1 MGDERQKL
9 TGVIEDDAPWLV
21 GTILGRTPEEME
33 FAAKK
38 IYELCQL
45 GPEERKVLLDHG
57 AVQALCIMCT
67 REYEPRTQSRG
78 AQAIG
83 ALASNFTLTLDESKI
98 YFYEAA
104 QEEALAQGIVPLLAP
119 ALSSWQ
125 PESQAA
131 AAQALAN
138 VAYRNPSV
146 RKEMA
151 RVEVC
156 RPLVNL
162 VHSENHGV
170 HTAALCALR
179 AYALDAR
186 YAIEVDQRGGLPQV
200 CRLVFSEKSEAV
212 ARALDLLCE
221 KSEAVARALDLFW
234 LLAGADTVKAK
245 IAKERDGSMLRQAK
259 IPGERD
265 GSMLRQVVGCVKS
278 KNGSVVVG
286 CVKSKNGSVVSGAVA
301 LLRKMAAVPEYRRE
315 IYDLSAHV
323 DLVPMITKVDDQ
335 TQLNAIGC
343 IAALCLQ
350 EDQRTQIKTC
360 SELLD
365 RLQKLANPPKQGD
378 RAVPRNQAL
387 AQRAHA
393 LARVLE
399 A

>member
-1 MGDERQKL
+1 
-9 TGVIEDDAPWLV
+9 
-21 GTILGRTPEEME
+21 
-33 FAAKK
+33 
-38 IYELCQL
+38 
-45 GPEERKVLLDHG
+45 
-57 AVQALCIMCT
+57 
-67 REYEPRTQSRG
+67 
-78 AQAIG
+78 
-83 ALASNFTLTLDESKI
+83 
-98 YFYEAA
+98 
-104 QEEALAQGIVPLLAP
+104 
-119 ALSSWQ
+119 
-125 PESQAA
+125 
-131 AAQALAN
+131 
-138 VAYRNPSV
+138 
-146 RKEMA
+146 
-151 RVEVC
+151 
-156 RPLVNL
+156 
-162 VHSENHGV
+162 
-170 HTAALCALR
+170 
-179 AYALDAR
+179 
-186 YAIEVDQRGGLPQV
+186 V

-212 ARALDLLCE
+212 ARALDLL
-221 KSEAVARALDLFW
+221 W

-245 IAKERDGSMLRQAK
+245 IAKERDGSMLRQ
-259 IPGERD
+259 
-265 GSMLRQVVGCVKS
+265 
-278 KNGSVVVG
+278 VVG

>member
-212 ARALDLLCE
+212 ARALDLL
-221 KSEAVARALDLFW
+221 W

-245 IAKERDGSMLRQAK
+245 IAKERDGSMLRQ
-259 IPGERD
+259 
-265 GSMLRQVVGCVKS
+265 
-278 KNGSVVVG
+278 VVG